1 MHRLVFLFSVL
12 TAGMLPAA
20 DTDFHL
26 YLLIGQSNM
35 AGRGKVELQD
45 KVAVPRVLMLNKA
58 NEWVSAVDPISFD

>member
-1 MHRLVFLFSVL
+1 MHRLVILFSVL
-12 TAGMLPAA
+12 AAGMLPAA

-45 KVAVPRVLMLNKA
+45 KVKG
-58 NEWVSAVDPISFD
+58 